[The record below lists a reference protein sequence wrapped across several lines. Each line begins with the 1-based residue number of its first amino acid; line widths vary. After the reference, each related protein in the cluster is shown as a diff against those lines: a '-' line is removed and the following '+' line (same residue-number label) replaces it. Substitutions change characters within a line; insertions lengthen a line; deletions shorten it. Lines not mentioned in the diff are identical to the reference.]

1 MREFYKRAFQPGDV
15 MAIRAHVIRVDI
27 RDNGHHGQQI
37 KKRRVRLVGLDH
49 YVLALAQ
56 PGVGTGGIKSSAYDE
71 SRVQVAAGQNSCDQ
85 AGSRGLAMRR
95 SEEHTSE
102 LQSLMRISYAVFC
115 LKTKYKHI

>member
-1 MREFYKRAFQPGDV
+1 M
-15 MAIRAHVIRVDI
+15 IRRPPRSTRTDTLFPSPTLF
-27 RDNGHHGQQI
+27 RSNGHHGQQI

-85 AGSRGLAMRR
+85 AGSRGLAMRSGYGNEIGR
-95 SEEHTSE
+95 AH
-102 LQSLMRISYAVFC
+102 V
-115 LKTKYKHI
+115 

>member
-85 AGSRGLAMRR
+85 AGSRGLALRSGYGNARSDERR
-95 SEEHTSE
+95 VGKECVSTCRS
-102 LQSLMRISYAVFC
+102 RWW
-115 LKTKYKHI
+115 